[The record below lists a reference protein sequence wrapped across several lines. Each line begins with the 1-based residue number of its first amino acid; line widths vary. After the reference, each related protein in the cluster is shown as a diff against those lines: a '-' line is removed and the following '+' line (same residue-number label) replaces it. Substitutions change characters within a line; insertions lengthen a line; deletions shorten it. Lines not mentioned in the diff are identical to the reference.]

1 MIGLSKP
8 KKYTAGLAK
17 LAKLGWLTLQ
27 DQAASANVGRAGEYL
42 ALSRL
47 SFAGYFCTLAPSQDH
62 DGYIQTDARILT
74 LQVKTSSKI
83 RHWKYQFYT
92 KHGKGRQRSD
102 VYAFV
107 ALDLDKIFFCRG
119 DDPII
124 RATSTHLDTELFGS
138 GSIQKVL
145 ASFD

>member
-1 MIGLSKP
+1 MIGLSKQI
-8 KKYTAGLAK
+8 KYMDGLAK
-17 LAKLGWLTLQ
+17 LAKLAMQ

-62 DGYIQTDARILT
+62 DGYIQTDTRILT

-83 RHWKYQFYT
+83 RHWKYQFFT

-124 RATSTHLDTELFGS
+124 RATSTHLNAELFGMDGIHEILS
-138 GSIQKVL
+138 
-145 ASFD
+145 SFD

>member
-1 MIGLSKP
+1 MIGLSKQI
-8 KKYTAGLAK
+8 KYMDGLAK
-17 LAKLGWLTLQ
+17 LAKLAMQ

-62 DGYIQTDARILT
+62 DGYIQTDTRILT

-83 RHWKYQFYT
+83 RHWKYQFFT

-124 RATSTHLDTELFGS
+124 RATSTHLNAKLFGMD
-138 GSIQKVL
+138 GIHEVL
-145 ASFD
+145 SSFD

>member
-1 MIGLSKP
+1 MIGLSKQI
-8 KKYTAGLAK
+8 KYMGGLAK
-17 LAKLGWLTLQ
+17 LAKLAMQ

-62 DGYIQTDARILT
+62 DGYIQTDTRILT

-83 RHWKYQFYT
+83 RHWKYQFFT

-107 ALDLDKIFFCRG
+107 ALDLDAIFFCRG

-124 RATSTHLDTELFGS
+124 RATSTHLDAELFETGS
-138 GSIQKVL
+138 MHKVL
-145 ASFD
+145 SSFD

>member
-1 MIGLSKP
+1 MIELSKQI
-8 KKYTAGLAK
+8 KYMDGLAK
-17 LAKLGWLTLQ
+17 LAKLAMQ

-47 SFAGYFCTLAPSQDH
+47 SLAGYFCTLAPYQDH
-62 DGYIQTDARILT
+62 DAYIQKDTRILT
-74 LQVKTSSKI
+74 LQVKTSSKRKYI
-83 RHWKYQFYT
+83 RYPFHT
-92 KHGKGRQRSD
+92 KQGVARRRSD

-124 RATSTHLDTELFGS
+124 RATSTHLDADLFN
-138 GSIQKVL
+138 QDTMHKVL
-145 ASFD
+145 SSFD

>member
-1 MIGLSKP
+1 MVGSSKQIKYMGGL
-8 KKYTAGLAK
+8 ARLAK
-17 LAKLGWLTLQ
+17 LAMQ

-62 DGYIQTDARILT
+62 DGYIQTDTRILT
-74 LQVKTSSKI
+74 LQVKTSSRI
-83 RHWKYQFYT
+83 RHWKYQFFT

-107 ALDLDKIFFCRG
+107 SLDLDKIFFCRG

-124 RATSTHLDTELFGS
+124 RPSSTHLGADLFD
-138 GSIQKVL
+138 QRTMHKVL
-145 ASFD
+145 SSFD

>member
-1 MIGLSKP
+1 M
-8 KKYTAGLAK
+8 
-17 LAKLGWLTLQ
+17 Q

-62 DGYIQTDARILT
+62 DGYIQTDTRILT
-74 LQVKTSSKI
+74 LQVKTASKRKYI
-83 RHWKYQFYT
+83 RYPFHT
-92 KHGKGRQRSD
+92 KHGVARRRSD

-124 RATSTHLDTELFGS
+124 RPSTTHLGAELFEPGS
-138 GSIQKVL
+138 MQKVL
-145 ASFD
+145 ASFS

>member
-1 MIGLSKP
+1 M
-8 KKYTAGLAK
+8 
-17 LAKLGWLTLQ
+17 Q
-27 DQAASANVGRAGEYL
+27 DQVASANVGRAGEYL

-47 SFAGYFCTLAPSQDH
+47 SFAGYFCTLAPAQDH
-62 DGYIQTDARILT
+62 DAYIQTGTRILT
-74 LQVKTSSKI
+74 LQIKTSSKI
-83 RHWKYQFYT
+83 RCWKYQFYT
-92 KHGKGRQRSD
+92 KNGEGRQRSD

-124 RATSTHLDTELFGS
+124 RATSTHLGAELFEP

-145 ASFD
+145 ATFD

>member
-17 LAKLGWLTLQ
+17 LAKLTLQ

-47 SFAGYFCTLAPSQDH
+47 SLAGYFCTLAPSQDH
-62 DGYIQTDARILT
+62 DGYIQMDTRILT
-74 LQVKTSSKI
+74 LQVKTSSKRKYI
-83 RHWKYQFYT
+83 RYPFHT
-92 KHGKGRQRSD
+92 KQGVARRRSD

-119 DDPII
+119 DDSII
-124 RATSTHLDTELFGS
+124 RPSTTHLAADLFDQDTMH
-138 GSIQKVL
+138 KVL
-145 ASFD
+145 SSFD

>member
-1 MIGLSKP
+1 MIGSSKQI
-8 KKYTAGLAK
+8 KYMGGLARLAK
-17 LAKLGWLTLQ
+17 LAMQ

-62 DGYIQTDARILT
+62 DGYIQTDTRILT
-74 LQVKTSSKI
+74 LQVKTSSRI
-83 RHWKYQFYT
+83 RHWKYQFFT

-107 ALDLDKIFFCRG
+107 SLDLDKIFFCRG

-124 RATSTHLDTELFGS
+124 RPSSTHLGADLFD
-138 GSIQKVL
+138 QRTMHKVL
-145 ASFD
+145 SSFD

>member
-1 MIGLSKP
+1 
-8 KKYTAGLAK
+8 
-17 LAKLGWLTLQ
+17 LQ

-47 SFAGYFCTLAPSQDH
+47 SLAGYFCTLAPSQDH
-62 DGYIQTDARILT
+62 DGYIQTDTRIVT

-92 KHGKGRQRSD
+92 KHGEGRQRSD

-107 ALDLDKIFFCRG
+107 ALDLDAIFFCRG
-119 DDPII
+119 NDPII
-124 RATSTHLDTELFGS
+124 RATSTHLGADLFD
-138 GSIQKVL
+138 QRTMHKVL
-145 ASFD
+145 SSFD

>member
-1 MIGLSKP
+1 
-8 KKYTAGLAK
+8 
-17 LAKLGWLTLQ
+17 LQ
-27 DQAASANVGRAGEYL
+27 DQEASANVGRAGEYL

-62 DGYIQTDARILT
+62 DGYIQMDTRILT
-74 LQVKTSSKI
+74 LQVKTSSRI

-92 KHGKGRQRSD
+92 KHGESRQRSD

-124 RATSTHLDTELFGS
+124 RPTSTHLGAGLVDQGTMH
-138 GSIQKVL
+138 KVL
-145 ASFD
+145 SSFD

>member
-1 MIGLSKP
+1 MG
-8 KKYTAGLAK
+8 GLAK
-17 LAKLGWLTLQ
+17 LAKLAMQ

-47 SFAGYFCTLAPSQDH
+47 SLAGYFCTLAPSQDH
-62 DGYIQTDARILT
+62 DGYIQTDTRILT
-74 LQVKTSSKI
+74 LQIKTSSKI
-83 RHWKYQFYT
+83 RHWKYQFFT

-107 ALDLDKIFFCRG
+107 AMDLDAIFFCRG

-124 RATSTHLDTELFGS
+124 RPSSTHLDAELFEPGS
-138 GSIQKVL
+138 MHKVL
-145 ASFD
+145 SSFD

>member
-8 KKYTAGLAK
+8 IKSTAGLAK
-17 LAKLGWLTLQ
+17 LAKLAMQ

-47 SFAGYFCTLAPSQDH
+47 SLAGYFCTLAPSQDH
-62 DGYIQTDARILT
+62 DGYIQTDTRILT
-74 LQVKTSSKI
+74 LQIKTSSKI
-83 RHWKYQFYT
+83 RHWKYQFFT

-107 ALDLDKIFFCRG
+107 AMDLDAIFFCRG

-124 RATSTHLDTELFGS
+124 RPSSTHLDAELFEPGS
-138 GSIQKVL
+138 MHKVL
-145 ASFD
+145 SSFD

>member
-1 MIGLSKP
+1 M
-8 KKYTAGLAK
+8 
-17 LAKLGWLTLQ
+17 Q

-47 SFAGYFCTLAPSQDH
+47 SLAGYFCSLAQFQDH
-62 DGYIQTDARILT
+62 DAYIQTDTRILT
-74 LQVKTSSKI
+74 LQIKTASKRKYI
-83 RHWKYQFYT
+83 RYPFYT
-92 KHGKGRQRSD
+92 KQATARRRSD

-124 RATSTHLDTELFGS
+124 RPSTTHLGADLFD
-138 GSIQKVL
+138 QETMHKVL
-145 ASFD
+145 SSFD

>member
-1 MIGLSKP
+1 M
-8 KKYTAGLAK
+8 
-17 LAKLGWLTLQ
+17 Q

-47 SFAGYFCTLAPSQDH
+47 SLAGYFCSLAQFQDH
-62 DGYIQTDARILT
+62 DAYIQTDTRILT
-74 LQVKTSSKI
+74 LQIKTASKRKYI
-83 RHWKYQFYT
+83 RYQFYT
-92 KHGKGRQRSD
+92 KQGIARRRSD

-124 RATSTHLDTELFGS
+124 RPSTTHLGADLFDQDTMH
-138 GSIQKVL
+138 KVL
-145 ASFD
+145 SSFD

>member
-1 MIGLSKP
+1 MIGLSKQI
-8 KKYTAGLAK
+8 KYMGGLAK
-17 LAKLGWLTLQ
+17 LAKLAMQ

-47 SFAGYFCTLAPSQDH
+47 SLAGYFCTLAPSQDH
-62 DGYIQTDARILT
+62 DGYIQTDTRILT
-74 LQVKTSSKI
+74 LQIKTSSKI
-83 RHWKYQFYT
+83 RHWKYQFFT

-107 ALDLDKIFFCRG
+107 AMDLDAIFFCRG

-124 RATSTHLDTELFGS
+124 RPSSTHLDAELFEPGS
-138 GSIQKVL
+138 MHKVL
-145 ASFD
+145 SSFD

>member
-1 MIGLSKP
+1 M
-8 KKYTAGLAK
+8 
-17 LAKLGWLTLQ
+17 Q
-27 DQAASANVGRAGEYL
+27 DQEASANVGRAGEYL

-124 RATSTHLDTELFGS
+124 RTTSTHLDTELFGS

-145 ASFD
+145 ASFS